1 MKTNLTIALLLLVS
15 SVFAQ
20 DKFYTKGLV
29 NGYAWT
35 DKNSTMALTHSK
47 TESLGAILE
56 RRNSLSLP
64 NSDLNKS
71 SFPLDCDS
79 DIERLDKLSKSN
91 TIDLDVIVKMIDE
104 FYAKKENLIIPVLG
118 AYCCSVKK
126 LSGVSPEEIEK
137 YRTKLLEYSKN

>member
-1 MKTNLTIALLLLVS
+1 MKTILTITLLLLVC

-20 DKFYTKGLV
+20 DNFYTKGLA

-35 DKNSTMALTHSK
+35 APPSASK
-47 TESLGAILE
+47 VAYAKGESLSAMLFYKKFETDVQRKI
-56 RRNSLSLP
+56 
-64 NSDLNKS
+64 
-71 SFPLDCDS
+71 SFPLDCKD
-79 DIERLDKLSKSN
+79 DADKLIQSSYSA
-91 TIDLDVIVKMIDE
+91 TIEIETIEKMIDE

-137 YRTKLLEYSKN
+137 YRSKLFEYSKN

>member
-1 MKTNLTIALLLLVS
+1 MKMIFTIALLLFVS
-15 SVFAQ
+15 TVFAQ
-20 DKFYTKGLV
+20 DKYYTKGLV

-79 DIERLDKLSKSN
+79 DVERLDKLSKSN

-118 AYCCSVKK
+118 AYCCCVKK
-126 LSGVSPEEIEK
+126 LSGVSPEEIEQ
-137 YRTKLLEYSKN
+137 YRNKLLEYSKD

>member
-1 MKTNLTIALLLLVS
+1 MKTNLTVIFLLFACAL
-15 SVFAQ
+15 FAQ

-47 TESLGAILE
+47 AESLGAILE

-137 YRTKLLEYSKN
+137 YRSRLFEYSKN

>member
-1 MKTNLTIALLLLVS
+1 MKKILTITLLLLAFSVS
-15 SVFAQ
+15 AQ

-35 DKNSTMALTHSK
+35 DKNSTMALTYSK

-56 RRNSLSLP
+56 RRNSLSQQ
-64 NSDLNKS
+64 NTDLNKS
-71 SFPLDCDS
+71 SFPLDCES
-79 DIERLDKLSKSN
+79 DIITLDKLDKSKP
-91 TIDLDVIVKMIDE
+91 IDIDVIVKMIDE

-137 YRTKLLEYSKN
+137 YRTKLFEYSKN

>member
-1 MKTNLTIALLLLVS
+1 MKTILTIALLLFVS

-20 DKFYTKGLV
+20 DRFYTKGLV

-79 DIERLDKLSKSN
+79 DIEKLDKLSKSN
-91 TIDLDVIVKMIDE
+91 TIELDVIVKMIDE

-126 LSGVSPEEIEK
+126 LAGVIPEEIEK
-137 YRTKLLEYSKN
+137 YRNKLLEYSKN

>member
-1 MKTNLTIALLLLVS
+1 MKKILTITLLLLAF

-56 RRNSLSLP
+56 RRNSLSQQ
-64 NSDLNKS
+64 NNELNKS
-71 SFPLDCDS
+71 SFPLDCES
-79 DIERLDKLSKSN
+79 DIITLDKLDKSK
-91 TIDLDVIVKMIDE
+91 TIDIDVLVKMIDE
-104 FYAKKENLIIPVLG
+104 FYVKKENLIIPVLG
-118 AYCCSVKK
+118 AYCCCVKK

-137 YRTKLLEYSKN
+137 YRTKLFEYSKN

>member
-1 MKTNLTIALLLLVS
+1 MIFAFTLFLLVCT
-15 SVFAQ
+15 VFAQ

-79 DIERLDKLSKSN
+79 DIEKLDKLSKSN
-91 TIDLDVIVKMIDE
+91 TIDIDVIVKMIDE
-104 FYAKKENLIIPVLG
+104 FYSKKENLIIPVLG

-126 LSGVSPEEIEK
+126 LSGVTSEEIEK
-137 YRTKLLEYSKN
+137 YRNKLFEYSKN

>member
-1 MKTNLTIALLLLVS
+1 MKKILIFGLILSSLTIN
-15 SVFAQ
+15 AQ

-35 DKNSTMALTHSK
+35 DQNSTMALTHSK

-79 DIERLDKLSKSN
+79 DIEKLDKLSKSN
-91 TIDLDVIVKMIDE
+91 TIELDAIVKMIDD
-104 FYAKKENLIIPVLG
+104 FYVKKENLIIPVLG

-126 LSGVSPEEIEK
+126 LSDVSPEEIEK